1 MALPSSSSASP
12 GALRPDCPEIQPH
25 AHLYVRALHR
35 ACEKAGGIDPLA
47 RALGVRPEMLTEWLE
62 GAAPVPQAIFLKA
75 VDVLA

>member
-1 MALPSSSSASP
+1 MTVPSASS
-12 GALRPDCPEIQPH
+12 LHHDCPEIQPQ

-47 RALGVRPEMLTEWLE
+47 HLLGVRPEMLTEWLE